1 VVDERELTP
10 DRVELMAELARLS
23 FEASSLAGPLDEARF
38 NWQPDGG
45 KAWSVGQCLEHLTRA
60 NRVYLDAL
68 EEAVRKAAAE
78 GDVPSPPLQPG
89 RLGRWFLSSLE
100 PPARIKFRAP
110 SKIVPASRCPKQ
122 ATLVAFAGEQQR
134 VIELVRTSARVDCNA
149 VRFENP
155 LAYGLRTFNVATGLL
170 VIAAHERRH
179 LEQARNIVSRPDF
192 PAAG

>member
-1 VVDERELTP
+1 MADERELTP
-10 DRVELMAELARLS
+10 DRVELMAELARLA
-23 FEASSLAGPLDEARF
+23 FEASSLAGPLDEAQF
-38 NWQPDGG
+38 NWQPDRGR
-45 KAWSVGQCLEHLTRA
+45 AWSVGQCLDHLTRA

-78 GDVPSPPLQPG
+78 GDVAATPLQPG

-100 PPARIKFRAP
+100 PPARIKFKAP
-110 SKIVPASRCPKQ
+110 AKIVPQSRCPKQ

-134 VIELVRTSARVDCNA
+134 VLELVRASSRIDANA

-179 LEQARNIVSRPDF
+179 LEQARKVVSRSDF
-192 PAAG
+192 PAAS

>member
-1 VVDERELTP
+1 VADERELTP
-10 DRVELMAELARLS
+10 DRVELMAELARLA
-23 FEASSLAGPLDEARF
+23 FEASSLAAPLDEARF

-100 PPARIKFRAP
+100 PPARIKFKALA
-110 SKIVPASRCPKQ
+110 KIVPQSRCPKQ

-134 VIELVRTSARVDCNA
+134 VIELVRASARIDANA
-149 VRFENP
+149 TRFDNP

-179 LEQARNIVSRPDF
+179 LEQARKVASRPDF
-192 PAAG
+192 PAA

>member
-1 VVDERELTP
+1 MADTTQLGS
-10 DRVELMAELARLS
+10 DRVELMAELTRLA
-23 FEASSLAGPLDEARF
+23 FEASSLATPLDEAHF

-45 KAWSVGQCLEHLTRA
+45 RAWSVGQCVEHLTRA

-68 EEAVRKAAAE
+68 EEAVRKALVQGEVVA
-78 GDVPSPPLQPG
+78 PPLEPG
-89 RLGRWFLSSLE
+89 RLGRWFLDSLE

-110 SKIVPASRCPKQ
+110 RKIEPQSRCPKQ

-134 VIELVRTSARVDCNA
+134 VIELVRTSARIDSNSVK
-149 VRFENP
+149 FENP
-155 LAYGLRTFNVATGLL
+155 LAYGLRAFNVATGLL

-179 LEQARNIVSRPDF
+179 LAQARAVVARPDF

>member
-1 VVDERELTP
+1 MAEEIALTP

-45 KAWSVGQCLEHLTRA
+45 KAWSVGQCIDHLTRA

-68 EEAVRKAAAE
+68 EDSVRGALAQGEMA
-78 GDVPSPPLQPG
+78 SPPLQPG

-110 SKIVPASRCPKQ
+110 NKIVPQSRCPKQ

-134 VIELVRTSARVDCNA
+134 VIELVRRSARVDCNA

-179 LEQARNIVSRPDF
+179 LEQARKLVGRADF